1 MIDFHEFMFFT
12 MLLRVAYRGM
22 IFENSLKT
30 KTKEVQS
37 SYVIRSSANLRR
49 KGANI
54 PSYIRVNHFAS
65 KNMSGLFNLAENITL
80 R

>member
-1 MIDFHEFMFFT
+1 
-12 MLLRVAYRGM
+12 M
-22 IFENSLKT
+22 IFDNSLKT
-30 KTKEVQS
+30 KNKEVQS
-37 SYVIRSSANLRR
+37 SYVIRSSANLRQ

-54 PSYIRVNHFAS
+54 PSYIRLNHLIS